1 MDVIQERFVVK
12 SLALHGHRLV
22 PVPEETAPEPVPQVE
37 APGISVLQPLHPR
50 HQIGFRRL
58 DGKMVMVPHQDPR
71 MHAPPRFLAGFG
83 QGFEEKTPVIIVP
96 KDPLPPIATR
106 HHMVKGS
113 SIFDP
118 YAPGHEGLPYQ
129 ASPFCQELQ
138 PDPLFS
144 YVWDAANRLTAV
156 NEPGGGQSQFTY
168 DGFGRRVQ
176 ITESTSGTVTSTKNL
191 VWDGMG
197 IAEETNSSNVVTKI
211 YFREG
216 VQVSGSDYYYTRD
229 HLGSIREITATTGT
243 NVAIVAR
250 YDYDPYGQQ
259 TQLSGTVTADFGF
272 TGHYIHQPSGLLLAP
287 YRAYSTSLGRWISRD
302 PIAERGGI
310 NLYQYAGNDPIAWTD
325 PTGLIRGPF
334 PPQAPLEP
342 GIPPLNPGEGP
353 IIQINP
359 PVPGMGTVP
368 AQPMAPTPTPTP
380 TPPTPTPTPTPT
392 PSSPSPSCSPSP
404 AK

>member
-1 MDVIQERFVVK
+1 MDTATNNLNQLLSTQAGGLMQFTGSLSAPATVTVGGNAATVSGSTFTGFAAVTSGSNQVQVVAKNAGGQTTHAYGVIVSGSAGRTFTYDANGNTL
-12 SLALHGHRLV
+12 S
-22 PVPEETAPEPVPQVE
+22 
-37 APGISVLQPLHPR
+37 
-50 HQIGFRRL
+50 
-58 DGKMVMVPHQDPR
+58 DGVN
-71 MHAPPRFLAGFG
+71 
-83 QGFEEKTPVIIVP
+83 T
-96 KDPLPPIATR
+96 
-106 HHMVKGS
+106 
-113 SIFDP
+113 
-118 YAPGHEGLPYQ
+118 
-129 ASPFCQELQ
+129 
-138 PDPLFS
+138 

-302 PIAERGGI
+302 PLPNAEMLQGP
-310 NLYQYAGNDPIAWTD
+310 NLYGYVGNNPVNVVDPKGEFAWIPIIAGGYAAYKAMEAALAAYDAYESAKALSDEIDAYNATEKNMECHYGGDIPDNVQNALNNWRNSILQNFGPQIVPIINGVPNTSFN
-325 PTGLIRGPF
+325 GPV
-334 PPQAPLEP
+334 
-342 GIPPLNPGEGP
+342 EGP
-353 IIQINP
+353 
-359 PVPGMGTVP
+359 VP
-368 AQPMAPTPTPTP
+368 QNQ
-380 TPPTPTPTPTPT
+380 
-392 PSSPSPSCSPSP
+392 
-404 AK
+404 